1 MQKFKTGTVIV
12 IEELSSKKD
21 IFMIVG
27 FDSANSFAYAV
38 LDLVNICFDRYHEV
52 YLNQHAEV
60 LR

>member
-1 MQKFKTGTVIV
+1 MQKFKIGTVIA

>member
-38 LDLVNICFDRYHEV
+38 LDLTNVRLDRYHEI